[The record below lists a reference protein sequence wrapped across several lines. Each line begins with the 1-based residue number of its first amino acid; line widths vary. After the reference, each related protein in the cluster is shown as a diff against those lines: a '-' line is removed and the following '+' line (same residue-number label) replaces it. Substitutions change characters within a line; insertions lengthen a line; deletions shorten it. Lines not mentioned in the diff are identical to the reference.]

1 MTFARFALATLVAAC
16 SHNDAAT
23 PPAQPTPSPPPA
35 PPPPATGSA
44 TATPA
49 AASPGSPDIT
59 KACSMIS
66 AAEVSAI
73 VGFPVTAT
81 DEGFRCKF
89 TDAKSGW
96 ISLELMQAE
105 LRGTKDI
112 CEYAKDKR
120 TNVAGVGDRTSYF
133 GSTVCT
139 ILGDVAII
147 VDGANVA
154 EHSEQLRKSGADN
167 VFVLVA
173 KTVASR
179 IP

>member
-1 MTFARFALATLVAAC
+1 MTLARFAFAAVLLTAC

-23 PPAQPTPSPPPA
+23 PPAQPQPQAAPA
-35 PPPPATGSA
+35 PPPTTGSDS
-44 TATPA
+44 PA
-49 AASPGSPDIT
+49 AAAGAAAPDIT
-59 KACSMIS
+59 KPCSMIS

-73 VGFPVTAT
+73 VGFPVTAA
-81 DEGFRCKF
+81 DEGYRCKF

-96 ISLELMQAE
+96 LSLSLMEAQLKSA
-105 LRGTKDI
+105 KDI
-112 CEYAKDKR
+112 CDYAPAKR
-120 TNVAGVGDRTSYF
+120 TNVAGVGDRTSYL

-147 VDGANVA
+147 VDGASVA

-167 VFVLVA
+167 VFVVIA
-173 KTVASR
+173 KTVADR